1 MRAVLVT
8 KPGELPSLGQ
18 IPAPILGEVLV
29 PGFPIDEPQVP
40 PRETGPHPAS
50 LIEVSYAAINPID
63 LHVASGAFFQ
73 GLPQVPYVPGVEGV
87 GRVVESETLPAGT
100 RVRFE
105 LGHPGYGAN
114 GSMAE
119 LTAVDDAGLVELPE
133 SVADEDAAALG
144 NSAITAGR
152 VLDLAE
158 MSPGETVLVLGASG
172 AIGKVAVQMARHH
185 GAGQVIAAG
194 RDAGRLER
202 AVDLGA
208 DHAVSLAGK
217 SPEEVAAELRELG
230 GVDVVIDPLWGEPAM
245 AALAAGNFGIR
256 LVNFG
261 LAAGRS
267 VDMSS
272 IPLRNNRATVKGIST
287 AMDSFEVRRA
297 SFVQGLDLLESGGL
311 VVDHQVFPMG
321 EVAEAWQ
328 AQRNSPGARL
338 LLAIG

>member
-8 KPGELPSLGQ
+8 RPGELPSLGQ
-18 IPAPILGEVLV
+18 IPAPILGEALV
-29 PGFPIDEPQVP
+29 PGFPIDEPNVP
-40 PRETGPHPAS
+40 PRRPGPHPAS
-50 LIEVSYAAINPID
+50 LIEVSYAAVNPID
-63 LHVASGAFFQ
+63 LHVASGTFFQ
-73 GLPQVPYVPGVEGV
+73 GTPQVPYVPGVEGV
-87 GRVVESETLPAGT
+87 GLIVESATLTSGT

-119 LTAVDDAGLVELPE
+119 LAAADDAGLVELPE
-133 SVADEDAAALG
+133 TVTEEDAAALG

-152 VLDLAE
+152 VLDFAE
-158 MSPGETVLVLGASG
+158 MAHGETVLVLGASG
-172 AIGKVAVQMARHH
+172 AIGKVAIQLARHR
-185 GAGQVIAAG
+185 GAGEVIAAG

-202 AVDLGA
+202 ALELGA
-208 DHAVSLAGK
+208 DHIVLLAGK
-217 SPEEVAAELRELG
+217 SSEEVTAELRELG

-245 AALAAGNFGIR
+245 AALGAGKFGVR

-261 LAAGRS
+261 LAAGPS

-272 IPLRNNRATVKGIST
+272 VPLRNNRATVKGVST

-297 SFVQGLDLLESGGL
+297 SFIEGLELLAGGGL
-311 VVDHQVFPMG
+311 VVDHRVFPI
-321 EVAEAWQ
+321 EDVADAWT
-328 AQRNSPGARL
+328 AQRGSPGARL

>member
-8 KPGELPSLGQ
+8 SPGELPSLGE
-18 IPAPILGEVLV
+18 IPAPVLGEVLV
-29 PGFPIDEPQVP
+29 PGFPIDEPNVP
-40 PRETGPHPAS
+40 QREPGHHPAS
-50 LIEVSYAAINPID
+50 LIEVSVATINPID
-63 LHVASGAFFQ
+63 LHVASGSFFQ
-73 GLPQVPYVPGVEGV
+73 GIPKVPYVPGVEGV
-87 GRVVESETLPAGT
+87 GRVVDSETLASGT

-114 GSMAE
+114 GSMSEMTVA
-119 LTAVDDAGLVELPE
+119 DDAGLTELPE
-133 SVADEDAAALG
+133 SVTDEDAAALG

-158 MSPGETVLVLGASG
+158 VAPGETVLVLGASG
-172 AIGKVAVQMARHH
+172 AIGKVTVQMARHR

-194 RDAGRLER
+194 RDARRLER
-202 AVDLGA
+202 ALELGA

-217 SPEEVAAELRELG
+217 EPQEVTAELRALG

-245 AALAAGNFGIR
+245 SALAAGNFGVR

-267 VDMSS
+267 VDMPSV
-272 IPLRNNRATVKGIST
+272 PLRNYRATVRGIST

-297 SFVQGLDLLESGGL
+297 SFLQGLELLVSGDL
-311 VVDHQVFPMG
+311 VVDHRIFPM
-321 EVAEAWQ
+321 EAVADAWI
-328 AQRNSPGARL
+328 AQRSSPGARL
-338 LLAIG
+338 LLSIR